1 MIKIRETSKDDLK
14 NIQGLWADKEVM
26 AHVGIPE
33 GVRMS
38 EDNMDKWLESVV
50 SSRPISNHYS
60 IYSNN
65 KYCGEVHYR
74 IDTMH
79 NKVAGLGIKLYSF
92 ARGCGIANQALS
104 FVINEAY
111 KNGAKDIYV
120 DPNPRNKRAIRFYE
134 KLGFEHK
141 DTPDFIFE
149 RFPQFDGY
157 YMELYK

>member
-33 GVRMS
+33 GIRMS
-38 EDNMDKWLESVV
+38 DDDMDKWLESVA
-50 SSRPISNHYS
+50 SSRPNSNHYS

-79 NKVAGLGIKLYSF
+79 NKVADLGIKLYSF
-92 ARGCGIANQALS
+92 ARGCGIANEALS

-120 DPNPRNKRAIRFYE
+120 VPNPRNKRAIIFYE

-141 DTPDFIFE
+141 DAPDFIVG
-149 RFPQFDGY
+149 RFPQFDDY